1 MTATLPNQSYRD
13 DAPATPDER
22 AGATGREIAQ
32 QPAVWRRLAVD
43 LAERRDAVGRF
54 LEPLL
59 SRDDL
64 RIVLTG
70 AGTSAFA
77 GELLAPALARALSRT
92 IDAVATTAI
101 VTNPREAF
109 VEDVPTLLVSFAR
122 SGDSPESVAATELA
136 DRCLSSVYHLIVTC
150 NAEGHLARTHSGSER
165 SLVLLMPLESNDE
178 GFAMTSSFT
187 SMVLATWLALVP
199 SGLDSGV
206 AERLAEAGAAML
218 RRTPDDVAK
227 LAARGYDRVVYL
239 GSGSLAALARES
251 ALKVLELTA
260 GAVVSYSDSSLGFRH
275 GPKSVIND
283 RTLAIVYLS
292 NDPYVRLYDEDIIAE
307 LQAQMGSENVVVVG
321 ASRSEML
328 EPDGPWAVPNLS
340 NDPDAL
346 VGLVFVLV
354 AQLLAMNASL
364 ELGLTPDTP
373 SPDGQVNR
381 VVKGVTVHP
390 FEADR

>member
-1 MTATLPNQSYRD
+1 MTATLPNPVSGD
-13 DAPATPDER
+13 DAPVSIDER

-32 QPAVWRRLAVD
+32 QPAVWRRLAAD
-43 LAERRDAVGRF
+43 LAERRASVRCF

-59 SRDDL
+59 SRGDL
-64 RIVLTG
+64 RILLTG

-77 GELLAPALARALSRT
+77 GELLAPALARALSRR

-109 VEDVPTLLVSFAR
+109 VEDVPTLLISFAR
-122 SGDSPESVAATELA
+122 SGDSPESLAATELA
-136 DRCLSSVYHLIVTC
+136 DQCLSSVYHLIVTC
-150 NAEGHLARTHSGSER
+150 NSEGHLAQTHSGSER
-165 SLVLLMPLESNDE
+165 SLVLLMPPESHDE
-178 GFAMTSSFT
+178 AFAMTSSFT

-199 SGLDSGV
+199 SALDSGV
-206 AERLAEAGAAML
+206 AERLAEAGAAVL
-218 RRTPDDVAK
+218 RRTPADVAK

-251 ALKVLELTA
+251 ALKMLELTA
-260 GAVVSYSDSSLGFRH
+260 GEVVSYSDSSLGFRH

-292 NDPYVRLYDEDIIAE
+292 NDPHVRLYDEDIIAE
-307 LQAQMGSENVVVVG
+307 LQAQMGRENVVVVG
-321 ASRSEML
+321 AGRSELL
-328 EPDGPWAVPNLS
+328 EPGGPWAVPNLAD
-340 NDPDAL
+340 DPDPL

-354 AQLLAMNASL
+354 AQLLAMNASV
-364 ELGLTPDTP
+364 ELGLTPDAP

>member
-1 MTATLPNQSYRD
+1 MTATLPNQSPRD

-43 LAERRDAVGRF
+43 LAQRRDSVRRF

-136 DRCLSSVYHLIVTC
+136 DQCLSSVYHLIVTC

-165 SLVLLMPLESNDE
+165 SLVLLMPPESNDE

-275 GPKSVIND
+275 GPKSVVND

-292 NDPYVRLYDEDIIAE
+292 NDPYARLYDEDIIAE
-307 LQAQMGSENVVVVG
+307 LRAQMGSENVVVVG
-321 ASRSEML
+321 ASQSEML
-328 EPDGPWAVPNLS
+328 DPDGPWAVPNLS

-390 FEADR
+390 FEAAR

>member
-1 MTATLPNQSYRD
+1 MTARLPNQSFRD

-43 LAERRDAVGRF
+43 LAERRDSVRRF

-165 SLVLLMPLESNDE
+165 SLVLLMPPESHDE

-206 AERLAEAGAAML
+206 AERLAEAGAAVL

-307 LQAQMGSENVVVVG
+307 LRAQMGSENVVVVG

>member
-1 MTATLPNQSYRD
+1 VTATLPNQGTRD

-32 QPAVWRRLAVD
+32 QPAVWRRLAAD
-43 LAERRDAVGRF
+43 LAERRDSVRRF

-92 IDAVATTAI
+92 IDAVSTTAI

-165 SLVLLMPLESNDE
+165 SLVLLMPPESHDE

-206 AERLAEAGAAML
+206 AERLAEAGAAVL

-354 AQLLAMNASL
+354 AQLLAVNASI

>member
-1 MTATLPNQSYRD
+1 MTATLPNQGSRD
-13 DAPATPDER
+13 DASGTFGER
-22 AGATGREIAQ
+22 AGATGREIQQ
-32 QPAVWRRLAVD
+32 QPAVWRRLAAD
-43 LAERRDAVGRF
+43 LADRRDYVRGF

-59 SRDDL
+59 SRKDL

-136 DRCLSSVYHLIVTC
+136 DHCLSSVYHLIVTC

-165 SLVLLMPLESNDE
+165 SLVLLMPPESHDE

-206 AERLAEAGAAML
+206 AERLAEAGAALL

-275 GPKSVIND
+275 GPKSVVND

-292 NDPYVRLYDEDIIAE
+292 NDPYVRLYDEDIVVE
-307 LQAQMGSENVVVVG
+307 LRAQMGNENVVVVG
-321 ASRSEML
+321 ASPSELL
-328 EPDGPWAVPNLS
+328 EPDGPWAVPDLS

-346 VGLVFVLV
+346 AGLVFVLV
-354 AQLLAMNASL
+354 AQLLAMSASL
-364 ELGLTPDTP
+364 GLGLTPDTP

-390 FEADR
+390 FEARR

>member
-1 MTATLPNQSYRD
+1 VTATLPNQSYRD

-43 LAERRDAVGRF
+43 LAERRDSVRRF

-165 SLVLLMPLESNDE
+165 SLVLLMPPESHDE

-275 GPKSVIND
+275 GPKSVVND

>member
-1 MTATLPNQSYRD
+1 MTATLPNQGFRD

-43 LAERRDAVGRF
+43 LAERRDSVRRF

-165 SLVLLMPLESNDE
+165 SLVLLMPPESHDE

-206 AERLAEAGAAML
+206 AERLAEAGAAVL

>member
-1 MTATLPNQSYRD
+1 MTATLPNQGFRD
-13 DAPATPDER
+13 DAPAIPDER

-43 LAERRDAVGRF
+43 LAERRDSVRRF

-165 SLVLLMPLESNDE
+165 SLVLLMPPESHDE

-206 AERLAEAGAAML
+206 AERLAEAGAAVL

-307 LQAQMGSENVVVVG
+307 LRAQMGSENVVVVG
-321 ASRSEML
+321 AGRSEML

-373 SPDGQVNR
+373 SPDGQVSR

>member
-1 MTATLPNQSYRD
+1 VTATLPNQGSRD
-13 DAPATPDER
+13 DASGTFGER
-22 AGATGREIAQ
+22 AGATGREIQQ
-32 QPAVWRRLAVD
+32 QPAVWRRLAAD
-43 LAERRDAVGRF
+43 LADRRDYVRGF

-59 SRDDL
+59 SRKDL

-136 DRCLSSVYHLIVTC
+136 DHCLSSVYHLIVTC

-165 SLVLLMPLESNDE
+165 SLVLLMPPESHDE

-206 AERLAEAGAAML
+206 AERLAEAGAALL

-275 GPKSVIND
+275 GPKSVVND

-292 NDPYVRLYDEDIIAE
+292 NDPYVRLYDEDIVVE
-307 LQAQMGSENVVVVG
+307 LRAQMGNENVVVVG
-321 ASRSEML
+321 ASPSELL
-328 EPDGPWAVPNLS
+328 EPDGPWAVPDLS

-346 VGLVFVLV
+346 AGLVFVLV
-354 AQLLAMNASL
+354 AQLLAMSASL
-364 ELGLTPDTP
+364 GLGLTPDTP

-390 FEADR
+390 FEARR

>member
-1 MTATLPNQSYRD
+1 VTATLPNQGFGD
-13 DAPATPDER
+13 DSPATLDER
-22 AGATGREIAQ
+22 AGATGREIVQ
-32 QPAVWRRLAVD
+32 QPAVWRRLAAD
-43 LAERRDAVGRF
+43 LAERRDSVRTF

-59 SRDDL
+59 ARDDL

-77 GELLAPALARALSRT
+77 GELLAPALAGALSRT

-136 DRCLSSVYHLIVTC
+136 ERCLSSVYHLIVTC
-150 NAEGHLARTHSGSER
+150 NAEGHLARTHTGSER
-165 SLVLLMPLESNDE
+165 SLVLLMPPESHDE

-199 SGLDSGV
+199 SGLDSGI
-206 AERLAEAGAAML
+206 AERLAGAGAEVL

-260 GAVVSYSDSSLGFRH
+260 GEVVSYADSSLGFRH

-292 NDPYVRLYDEDIIAE
+292 NDAYVRLYDEDIIAE

-321 ASRSEML
+321 ASQSEL
-328 EPDGPWAVPNLS
+328 LDPDGPWAVPDLAD
-340 NDPDAL
+340 DPDAL
-346 VGLVFVLV
+346 VGLVYVLV
-354 AQLLAMNASL
+354 AQLLALNASL
-364 ELGLTPDTP
+364 ELGITPDTP

-381 VVKGVTVHP
+381 VVKGVTVHA

>member
-1 MTATLPNQSYRD
+1 MLPKTAFGDDGRGTL
-13 DAPATPDER
+13 DER

-32 QPAVWRRLAVD
+32 QPAVWRRLAAD
-43 LAERRDAVGRF
+43 LAGRRETVRGF

-59 SRDDL
+59 SRGDL

-150 NAEGHLARTHSGSER
+150 NAEGHLARTHSASER
-165 SLVLLMPLESNDE
+165 SLVLLMPPESHDE

-206 AERLAEAGAAML
+206 AERLAEAGAAVL

-260 GAVVSYSDSSLGFRH
+260 GEVVSYSDSSLGFRH
-275 GPKSVIND
+275 GPKSVVND

-292 NDPYVRLYDEDIIAE
+292 NDPYVRLYDEDIVAE
-307 LQAQMGSENVVVVG
+307 LQAQMGSDNVVVVG
-321 ASRSEML
+321 ASPSAAL
-328 EPDGPWAVPNLS
+328 EPDGPWAVPHLAE
-340 NDPDAL
+340 DPDAL

-364 ELGLTPDTP
+364 ELGIKPDTP
-373 SPDGQVNR
+373 WPDGQVNR
-381 VVKGVTVHP
+381 VVQGVTVHP

>member
-1 MTATLPNQSYRD
+1 MTATLPNQGFRD
-13 DAPATPDER
+13 DEPATPDER

-43 LAERRDAVGRF
+43 LAERRDSVRRF

-77 GELLAPALARALSRT
+77 GELLAPALSRALSRT

-165 SLVLLMPLESNDE
+165 SFVLLMPPESNDE

-206 AERLAEAGAAML
+206 AERLAEAGAAVL

-328 EPDGPWAVPNLS
+328 EPDGPWAVPNLA

-354 AQLLAMNASL
+354 AQLLAVNASL
-364 ELGLTPDTP
+364 ELGLTPDAP
-373 SPDGQVNR
+373 SSDGQVNR

>member
-1 MTATLPNQSYRD
+1 MTATLPNQGFRD

-43 LAERRDAVGRF
+43 LAERRDSVRRF

-165 SLVLLMPLESNDE
+165 SLVLLMPPESHDE

-206 AERLAEAGAAML
+206 AERLAEAGAAVL

-307 LQAQMGSENVVVVG
+307 LRAQMGSENVVVVG

>member
-1 MTATLPNQSYRD
+1 MTATLPNQGFRD

-43 LAERRDAVGRF
+43 LAERRDSVRRF

-165 SLVLLMPLESNDE
+165 SLVLLMPPESHDE

-206 AERLAEAGAAML
+206 AERLAEAGAAVL

-307 LQAQMGSENVVVVG
+307 LRAQMGSENVVVVG

-381 VVKGVTVHP
+381 VVTGVTVHP

>member
-1 MTATLPNQSYRD
+1 MTAMLPNQNFGD
-13 DAPATPDER
+13 DAPATLDER

-32 QPAVWRRLAVD
+32 QPAVWRRLAAD
-43 LAERRDAVGRF
+43 LAERRDPVRRF

-59 SRDDL
+59 ARDDL

-77 GELLAPALARALSRT
+77 GELLAPALASALSRT

-101 VTNPREAF
+101 VTHPREAF

-136 DRCLSSVYHLIVTC
+136 ERCLSSVYHLIVTC
-150 NAEGHLARTHSGSER
+150 NAEGQLARTHSGSER
-165 SLVLLMPLESNDE
+165 SLVLLMPPESHDE

-206 AERLAEAGAAML
+206 AERLAAAGAAVL

-260 GAVVSYSDSSLGFRH
+260 GAVVSYADSSLGFRH

-292 NDPYVRLYDEDIIAE
+292 NDAYVRLYDEDIIAE

-321 ASRSEML
+321 ASQSELL
-328 EPDGPWAVPNLS
+328 EPDGPWAVPDLAD
-340 NDPDAL
+340 DPDAL
-346 VGLVFVLV
+346 VGLVYVLV
-354 AQLLAMNASL
+354 AQLLALNASL
-364 ELGLTPDTP
+364 ELGITPDTP

-381 VVKGVTVHP
+381 VVKGVTVHT